1 MILWNESQIILIN
14 VLDREVN
21 IHSQDCF
28 KVHVSTHFWGL
39 FCLRIYVDKT
49 SFAKKKKL
57 KEILF
62 QYLILPASS
71 IYWYNVPGFPE
82 CNEMWEKN

>member
-1 MILWNESQIILIN
+1 MILWNESQSILIN
-14 VLDREVN
+14 VIDREVN

-49 SFAKKKKL
+49 SFAKKK
-57 KEILF
+57 
-62 QYLILPASS
+62 
-71 IYWYNVPGFPE
+71 N
-82 CNEMWEKN
+82 

>member
-1 MILWNESQIILIN
+1 MYRPI
-14 VLDREVN
+14 
-21 IHSQDCF
+21 F
-28 KVHVSTHFWGL
+28 GL
-39 FCLRIYVDKT
+39 FCLKIH
-49 SFAKKKKL
+49 FAKKKKKKI

-62 QYLILPASS
+62 QSLNLPASS